1 VNMEIRNS
9 KEAVG
14 IEKKIRTDFLNNK
27 LKLVHVKKFLESYY
41 DGDPDCGDCGKKCK
55 EPLDCYIDIHKALIA
70 DDGERKEFKTLY
82 VRDKQYHCCGR
93 QTAKLPNGKQFCT
106 VCGNE
111 Y

>member
-9 KEAVG
+9 KEAKAIEEG
-14 IEKKIRTDFLNNK
+14 IRKSFLNNK
-27 LKLVHVKKFLESYY
+27 LKLVHVKKFLERYY

-55 EPLDCYIDIHKALIA
+55 EPLDCYIDIHKSMISDSGIIA
-70 DDGERKEFKTLY
+70 DFKTLY
-82 VRDKQYHCCGR
+82 VRDNQKHCCGR